1 MKLIMRVVAAV
12 AAILTLAAFT
22 GWAQAPLARVGD
34 AQITGGD
41 LTVSPQERKLDQQ
54 IYELRVVALQN
65 AIASTLLDQE
75 AERRGTSVG
84 ELVQAEVE
92 PRIGMPTNKEV
103 NDFYNAR
110 KDNINKPLKEVREQI
125 VRALRQA
132 KANRHLSDFINELRS
147 QTEVEVFMDPP
158 RLPMNL
164 ENTRIRG
171 PEDAPVTVVE
181 YSDFQCPF
189 CKKVQPVLAE
199 LQEEYGDKVRWAFKD
214 LPLTDVHPEAMR
226 AAQVA
231 RCAGEQGKFWEFRA
245 KLFEQELFTDA
256 TYTELAKD
264 LKVKPGPLLECADS
278 GKYEEA
284 VNEEAQEARNLGLDG
299 TPAFLVNGILLT
311 GARTIGFY
319 KEAID
324 RELKQYE
331 TASN

>member
-1 MKLIMRVVAAV
+1 MRVVAAV
-12 AAILTLAAFT
+12 AAILTLVAIAAR
-22 GWAQAPLARVGD
+22 AQAPLARVGD
-34 AQITGGD
+34 KQIADGD
-41 LTVSPQERKLDQQ
+41 LTVSAQQRKLEQQ
-54 IYELRVVALQN
+54 IYELRVKALQN
-65 AIASTLLDQE
+65 AIATTILAQE
-75 AERRGTSVG
+75 AERRGMSAR
-84 ELVQAEVE
+84 ELLQAEID
-92 PRIGMPTNKEV
+92 PRVGMPTNKEV
-103 NDFYNAR
+103 TDFYNAR
-110 KDNINKPLKEVREQI
+110 KDDINKPLKDVREQI
-125 VRALRQA
+125 VIALRQA

-147 QTEVEVFMDPP
+147 QTEVQVFMDPP

-164 ENTRIRG
+164 EDTRIRG

-214 LPLTDVHPEAMR
+214 LPLTDIHPEAMR
-226 AAQVA
+226 AAQIA

-245 KLFEQELFTDA
+245 KLFEQDLFTDA
-256 TYTELAKD
+256 TYTDLAKE
-264 LKVKPGPLLECADS
+264 LKVKPQPLLECADS

-284 VNEEAQEARNLGLDG
+284 VNQEAREAKNLGLDG

-324 RELKQYE
+324 RELKQTE
-331 TASN
+331 TASP